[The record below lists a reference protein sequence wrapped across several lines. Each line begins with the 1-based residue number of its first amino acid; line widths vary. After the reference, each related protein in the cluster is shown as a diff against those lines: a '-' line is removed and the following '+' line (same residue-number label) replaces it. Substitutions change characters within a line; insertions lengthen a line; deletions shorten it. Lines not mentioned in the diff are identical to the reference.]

1 MFKRKLFN
9 RRDYIPSLTNRKD
22 SWDYILA
29 ADVVWVDYLIEPL
42 VDSISGK
49 FRAELIIKLFN
60 LINRF
65 GI

>member
-1 MFKRKLFN
+1 
-9 RRDYIPSLTNRKD
+9 
-22 SWDYILA
+22 LA